1 MNLDDRGMTIKF
13 VIRDRGVTF
22 CGDHFD
28 GIPSDAGVRII
39 RTPFRSPKSNSIC
52 ERVIGTLRRECLER
66 LLIINQGH
74 LRAVLRE
81 YVGTT
86 TSTGR
91 IVLWTSTHPPAPSAS
106 SGARHR
112 ERDPSRSRAA
122 PYSAASPTSTPT
134 PPDHRHYSTIGLAKI
149 GVLTMRASAR

>member
-13 VIRDRGVTF
+13 VIRDRGATF

-28 GIPSDAGVRII
+28 GILSDAGVRII

-52 ERVIGTLRRECLER
+52 ERVIGTLRRECLDR

-81 YVGTT
+81 YVG
-86 TSTGR
+86 
-91 IVLWTSTHPPAPSAS
+91 HYNE
-106 SGARHR
+106 HR
-112 ERDPSRSRAA
+112 PHRAL
-122 PYSAASPTSTPT
+122 
-134 PPDHRHYSTIGLAKI
+134 D
-149 GVLTMRASAR
+149 